1 MSSPVVVVDYGVGN
15 LLSVTRA
22 LEHCGAAPQISS
34 DPDAVRRAERL
45 VLPGVG
51 AFEAC
56 MASLKASRLDEPVLE
71 FIASGRPLFGICV
84 GMQMLLEVGEEFGLH
99 HGLGVIKGR
108 VSRIPD
114 KDSGGAKLKIPHIG
128 WSELRP
134 RKGTNDR
141 DWCGTVMQDVM
152 PGMAAYFVHSFAAVP
167 TDPSATLAVTSY
179 GGQPITAA
187 IAQGNVIGTQ
197 FHPEKSGAV
206 GINILRRFV
215 DDH

>member
-22 LEHCGAAPQISS
+22 LEHCGAAPRISS
-34 DPDAVRRAERL
+34 DPAEVRRAERL

-56 MASLKASRLDEPVLE
+56 MSSLKGSGLDEPVLE
-71 FIASGRPLFGICV
+71 FIASERPLFGICV

-99 HGLGVIKGR
+99 QGLGVIKGR

-114 KDSGGAKLKIPHIG
+114 RDSGGAKLKIPHIG
-128 WSELRP
+128 WNGLQPGSGDA
-134 RKGTNDR
+134 GT
-141 DWCGTVMQDVM
+141 WQGTVLDGIA
-152 PGMAAYFVHSFAAVP
+152 PGEAAYFVHSYAAVP
-167 TDPSATLAVTSY
+167 ANPADCLALTFY

-187 IAQGNVIGTQ
+187 VARDNIVGTQ
-197 FHPEKSGAV
+197 FHPEKSGRV
-206 GINILRRFV
+206 GLNMLRRFV
-215 DDH
+215 GA